1 MRTCKNNLL
10 QNFPY
15 LEDDFDALT
24 DYELFSKMTKRVN
37 EIYKMFKDGIDQ
49 DVKDYI
55 NAHFNDI
62 VLNALYDENEEKL
75 VLYLEDDNNG

>member
-1 MRTCKNNLL
+1 MRECKNNVL

-37 EIYKMFKDGIDQ
+37 EIYKLFKDGIDQ